1 MTKLL
6 LRLFTRGTED
16 SSPAARERVGRGAS
30 ITGIAANLLLF
41 ALKIAVGTAFHSIS
55 VTADAVN
62 NLTDSASSLVT
73 LFGFRL
79 AARPA
84 DPEHPY
90 GHARMEYLAGMIV
103 SFIVVFLGL
112 ELGVQSAER
121 VFSPTATVLSGAAF
135 AVLAVSILLKFWLS
149 RFYKRAGEAIQSEA
163 LFAVSK
169 DSRNDMLSTF
179 SVLLGAALSRITD
192 VTLDG
197 WFGAAVALFI
207 VISGV
212 KLIQE
217 TADPLLGKAPDKALV
232 GRIREK
238 LLAAEGVLGMHDLEV
253 HSYGAGRVF
262 ASVHCEVD
270 AARSLLSVHE
280 SIDSIEREF
289 MRELSIHLV
298 IHPDPVVLDDPRTDA
313 LKAKVESLMRPLC
326 PEAQT
331 HDFHAVW
338 KASRAK
344 VTFDLAVPFSFPESD
359 DALCRRAEEALDA
372 VPEIAE
378 SIVQIDRVE

>member
-6 LRLFTRGTED
+6 LRLFTGGAED
-16 SSPAARERVGRGAS
+16 SSPAVRERVGRGAS

-90 GHARMEYLAGMIV
+90 GHARVEYLAGMIV

-112 ELGVQSAER
+112 ELGIQSAER
-121 VFSPTATVLSGAAF
+121 VFSPTATLLSGAAF
-135 AVLAVSILLKFWLS
+135 AVLVVSILLKFWLS
-149 RFYKRAGEAIQSEA
+149 RFYKRAGETIRSEA
-163 LFAVSK
+163 LLAVSK

-179 SVLLGAALSRITD
+179 SVLLGAALSRITG
-192 VTLDG
+192 VVLDG

-212 KLIQE
+212 RLIQE
-217 TADPLLGKAPDKALV
+217 TGDPLLGKAPDKALV
-232 GRIREK
+232 EHIREK
-238 LLAAEGVLGMHDLEV
+238 LLSYDGILGMHDLAV

-280 SIDSIEREF
+280 SIDSIERDFMGEF
-289 MRELSIHLV
+289 SIHLV

-313 LKAKVESLMRPLC
+313 LKAKVDALMQLLC
-326 PEAQT
+326 PEAQI

-338 KASRAK
+338 EVDRAK
-344 VTFDLAVPFSFPESD
+344 VAFDLAVPFSVSEPD
-359 DALCRRAEEALDA
+359 DALRRRAEEVLAAL
-372 VPEIAE
+372 PEAAE
-378 SIVQIDRVE
+378 TIIEIDRA